1 MTNKH
6 NYCVILA
13 GGKGRRLW
21 PCSREQRPKQFI
33 DFFGTGRT
41 QLQQTYDRFAK
52 IVPPENILVNT
63 NAAYLPLVREQLPEL
78 APQNI
83 MAEPL
88 HRNTAASAFW
98 AMFRVL
104 HLDPEANLVI
114 APSDQAVQQ
123 EQAFAGDM
131 ATALQFVATHDG
143 ILTMG
148 IRPTRPEPGY
158 GYIQMGEELGDSVF
172 HVQSFTE
179 KPEREFAQMFLES
192 GEFLWN
198 TGLYVVHARYGVDRL
213 SRVLPMVLRNYDK
226 EREGRPYSIDE
237 ENAFIRENFPSYP
250 NLSLDSCV
258 FDHGADDVSVLRCSF
273 GWADLGTWH
282 SLYEAMHKGE
292 GDNVVIDSDVLM
304 DNAHGNV
311 VKLPKGRMAVINGL
325 DGYIVAE
332 NDNVLLICRK
342 EDSSALVRKMV
353 NEVQM
358 KRGDAFV

>member
-1 MTNKH
+1 MSNNH

-21 PCSREQRPKQFI
+21 PCSREQKPKQFI

-52 IVPPENILVNT
+52 IVPRENILVNT
-63 NAAYLPLVREQLPEL
+63 NAAYVSLVREQLPEL
-78 APQNI
+78 SERNI

-104 HLDPEANLVI
+104 HLDAEANLVI
-114 APSDQAVQQ
+114 APSDQAVQN
-123 EQAFAGDM
+123 ETAFAENM
-131 ATALQFVATHDG
+131 EAALNFVSANDC

-158 GYIQMGEELGDSVF
+158 GYIQLGDQADGDVF
-172 HVQSFTE
+172 HVKSFTE
-179 KPEREFAQMFLES
+179 KPERDFARMFMES
-192 GEFLWN
+192 GEFYWN
-198 TGLYVVHARYGVDRL
+198 TGLYVVNARYGVGRL
-213 SRVLPMVLRNYDK
+213 AEVLPMVLRNYDK
-226 EREGRPYSIDE
+226 EREGRPYDIDD

-258 FDHGADDVSVLRCSF
+258 FDHAADDVCVLRCNF

-292 GDNVVIDSDVLM
+292 GDNVVIDSDVLL
-304 DNAHGNV
+304 DQAHGNV
-311 VKLPKGRMAVINGL
+311 VKLPKGRIAVINGL

-342 EDSSALVRKMV
+342 EDSSALVRKFV
-353 NEVQM
+353 NEVKM
-358 KRGDAFV
+358 KRGDDFV